1 MRRKHVAKKKVSR
14 EEKETIILFNET
26 DEPVSIYTF
35 NTDLKRRLKAF
46 GKKHPELCRKTK
58 EDAEYGSMTFEVEKA
73 RFAIRLTAPYS
84 DERRTAS
91 SEYAKVH
98 SVAANKAK
106 KEY

>member
-1 MRRKHVAKKKVSR
+1 MQKDV
-14 EEKETIILFNET
+14 
-26 DEPVSIYTF
+26 
-35 NTDLKRRLKAF
+35 
-46 GKKHPELCRKTK
+46 
-58 EDAEYGSMTFEVEKA
+58 EYGSMTFEVEKA